1 MEIHFILVEP
11 TVPENV
17 GAAARAIK
25 TMGFKSLRLI
35 NPCNHL
41 DDKAQMLAHGSV
53 TILKKASVFPRL
65 RDALND
71 IDFVIGTTAK
81 RRLVKNEYYT
91 CTEIYELIKNK
102 VKTVNNTALVFGRES
117 RGLFSSEIRQCDIV
131 SSIPMKAKYPS
142 LNLAQTVMIYA
153 YSLSPLALG
162 ESKPDKKPADQS
174 QFLILKENVSMLME
188 ITGIKPNIFG
198 RIMER
203 LSALGD
209 GDIHLLHSLCNKLRP
224 QIENRN

>member
-17 GAAARAIK
+17 GASARAIK
-25 TMGFKSLRLI
+25 TMGFKSLRLV
-35 NPCNHL
+35 NPCNYL

-53 TILKKASVFPRL
+53 KILKNARVFSNL
-65 RDALND
+65 KDALHD

-81 RRLVKNEYYT
+81 KRLVKNEYYT
-91 CTEIYELIKNK
+91 CLEIYELIKRK
-102 VKTVNNTALVFGRES
+102 SKTVNNTAIVFGRES
-117 RGLFSSEIRQCDIV
+117 KGLLNSEIKQCDIV
-131 SSIPMKAKYPS
+131 SSIPMKTKYPS

-162 ESKPDKKPADQS
+162 ESKPDKKTVDQS
-174 QFLILKENVSMLME
+174 QMLVLKENISRLMKT
-188 ITGIKPNIFG
+188 IGIKPNVFG

-203 LSALGD
+203 LGALGD
-209 GDIHLLHSLCNKLRP
+209 GDIHLLHSLCYKLS
-224 QIENRN
+224 QKLDKA